1 MSTIFNFILLAML
14 AAKAPTTLVNPPAVE
29 LKEGKFYE
37 SATSKLYTGPYLIIF
52 ESTGVTEAK
61 GMLKNGLMDGIWN
74 FYYDNGN
81 LKQTAVYES
90 GRVLRI
96 VNSWY
101 YGGQLASVFNT
112 ENEIDTAFYRNCTLK
127 SVTKYSGYTKQG
139 TSVEWYESGSVKK
152 EYVYYDHMANGIC
165 RDYYENGRLAL
176 LSIYANGQK
185 TGLWEAYFPDG
196 SLKFKG
202 RYSNDFK
209 AGKWFERLENGKLT
223 RTMY

>member
-1 MSTIFNFILLAML
+1 MSIIFNFIVFAML
-14 AAKAPTTLVNPPAVE
+14 TATVPTTLLNPPTVE
-29 LKEGKFYE
+29 LREGKFYE
-37 SATSKLYTGPYLIIF
+37 PTTSKLYTGPYLRTF
-52 ESTGVTEAK
+52 ESTGFTEAE
-61 GMLKNGLMDGIWN
+61 GMLKNGLMDGTWN

-81 LKQTAVYES
+81 VKQIAVYES

-112 ENEIDTAFYRNCTLK
+112 ENEIDTAFYRNGTLK

-139 TSVEWYESGSVKK
+139 TCVEWYESGSVKK
-152 EYVYYDHMANGIC
+152 EYVYYDHMAHGIC

-176 LSIYANGQK
+176 LSIYTNGK
-185 TGLWEAYFPDG
+185 RSGFWESYSEAG
-196 SLKFKG
+196 SLNYKG

-209 AGKWFERLENGKLT
+209 VGKWFERQTNGKLT